1 MPSEETITMKEA
13 TESSDEA
20 AVLLS
25 EDESENGGGVNLFMV
40 LFLLSIIGA
49 AVSAYWRKSQS

>member
-1 MPSEETITMKEA
+1 MKEA